1 MYAIIETGSKQYKVQ
16 EGDIIDVELLGNTE
30 GKVLFDK
37 VLFLEDGSAL
47 QVGTPHVAN
56 CKVEGELL
64 GIVKGPKLVTYKY
77 RRRKNSRRKKGHRQ
91 KYTKV
96 KITAIQKV

>member
-1 MYAIIETGSKQYKVQ
+1 MRAIIESGSKQYNVE
-16 EGDIIDVELLGNTE
+16 EGDIIDVELLGITE

-47 QVGTPHVAN
+47 QVGTPHVKN

-64 GIVKGPKLVTYKY
+64 GTKLGPKVVTFKY
-77 RRRKNSRRKKGHRQ
+77 RRRKNSRRKRGHRQ
-91 KYTKV
+91 EYAKV
-96 KITAIQKV
+96 KITAIQRG